1 MWRLPSVVRKRG
13 CLVCVHCGC
22 TNGNRAFTCKECK
35 NQLPAAG
42 KAVKRPKRLLSAD
55 VSVLRNNSQ
64 ETLAGAKI
72 LSTKVRR
79 DGPDYRTLVVCNEG
93 KWKCFYKEC
102 NTAQD
107 ARERSASTSKLE
119 CTCQHIT
126 TVQEELQWHD
136 VEQLSLDTDVLSN
149 LPIPRSIR
157 RELQVMKEEAPALVQ
172 RVSSDSFVVR
182 NRECTQ
188 EHLLGLL
195 HVRFRAQ
202 QLLPKSG
209 CEPRPSFYC
218 PCHTFQRFS
227 SLLPGPATTPKLF
240 RRCLHFYVCLWAFAC
255 NRSLRDEFS
264 FYLSGINSE
273 GEDWIMCRDNY

>member
-1 MWRLPSVVRKRG
+1 M
-13 CLVCVHCGC
+13 
-22 TNGNRAFTCKECK
+22 
-35 NQLPAAG
+35 
-42 KAVKRPKRLLSAD
+42 
-55 VSVLRNNSQ
+55 
-64 ETLAGAKI
+64 
-72 LSTKVRR
+72 
-79 DGPDYRTLVVCNEG
+79 
-93 KWKCFYKEC
+93 
-102 NTAQD
+102 
-107 ARERSASTSKLE
+107 
-119 CTCQHIT
+119 
-126 TVQEELQWHD
+126 QEELQWHD
-136 VEQLSLDTDVLSN
+136 VEQLSLDIDVLSN
-149 LPIPRSIR
+149 LPIPCSIR
-157 RELQVMKEEAPALVQ
+157 QELQVMKEEAPALVQ

-227 SLLPGPATTPKLF
+227 SLLPGLATTPKLS

-273 GEDWIMCRDNY
+273 GEDWIMCTDNY